1 MKQKKRSLVRR
12 IAALGLCLALTASA
26 LSPLAFAQDGVTVE
40 AIPDASQMQPAES
53 AAQDEPETQ
62 PAEEVVPAVSNES
75 KVPEEAPDAEP
86 LAEGRG
92 LCVGNWGADGYEYI
106 FDGGTLPMGNTS
118 YYLHIKNGSQVDPVS
133 KSKVTVQ
140 YLTMG
145 DEPIS
150 DDVMRAQL
158 QSDFYGAMLINTF
171 LDTEACRQ
179 FWTAHKDDTAYK
191 IRITYAPD
199 GQEAQTIT
207 LTKQLKKS
215 SGVNTGSLS
224 NPAVI
229 TYEGDGLF
237 RFSSPWWDEDE
248 VQPVSGE
255 SAFPLASDVSIT
267 GGLETYFTLVDEP
280 WLRFGGETVH
290 LKATAALDSLEIGA
304 QLTGELSFTDE
315 VTGETHSQQLTYT
328 HQKLQTPAVWYM
340 VENGALSVNTSPTV
354 FAGSSVTVQLRLYK
368 YSSMG
373 FPIDT
378 ETYPVTMED
387 LDISQL
393 AEGVTATVLEDGR
406 TVELRYESTGR
417 DDEWVSKLGLAADG
431 RYTAANEWSGVFTL
445 TMKPNYYRYE
455 RSGTGSFTRAFAGS
469 YRIIPVMQDGTLA
482 DSKEDLA
489 NSGLTFTCSGLKDG
503 ESFDDVFYTLEA
515 PTTYY
520 DNGTTRQVWAYVLF
534 PLRAI
539 GEGNSVKLNMLCEG
553 KTVGSEPVNAG
564 THYEDFLTIL
574 YNGTVIERG
583 VEKLPSFEQ
592 NSSFFLGGQ
601 NMDEQGGNDP
611 SIPVITGEVTVTGDA
626 AQNIHVL
633 WAENESCIGI
643 VYKENQVPG
652 QAVISIPTG
661 PKPGSGTAPEKN
673 IQILVNFGNAAAF
686 GQYILSGGTGIVKFK
701 LMDDLE
707 YAYTNGS
714 FNFEALDVA
723 RARFVENGPFELFF
737 YGRYESYDG
746 SERLGCT
753 FGSELVEKV
762 EFESSDPT
770 ILKITKNLN
779 KADLKDEKN
788 NSDAAFGVQITPM
801 GKTGSCNITATITF
815 KTPDVAGTKTA
826 TIGYT
831 FKVVSNAA
839 VETKSATPE
848 TLQSILDSL
857 PTSDIPTVIELA
869 GGEYAM
875 DLVIEQKNVILRS
888 KDPKNPAIFTGTPGA
903 GTSDSLAKANMKQE
917 SFIVRINPYN
927 ASLVLENI
935 VIDGKG
941 VRSGATHT
949 CDMHS
954 MIRVP
959 APYTLKNCTIRNCVI
974 GVEGIHE
981 NSIYLRGCTVQNCQ
995 VGAEWVSCF
1004 NTLFT
1009 DNIIARLYYGVTRFC
1024 DFSGNDYDV
1033 AGQYS
1038 AYGDV
1043 IIQQS
1048 MTQNFWG
1055 MVDGEVKTGPSV
1067 AMIAMGDYVIRTGD
1081 TIKAN
1086 LDGEQD
1092 VTVYSSP
1099 YYLDQAHSK
1108 LNVDLTTTE
1117 VQDGTAVLPLQQ
1129 PESGETD
1136 SLLLTAEA
1144 FAALQKDGLA
1154 VSAPIQNNEGKKFAS
1169 WAFPEITNAGIETN
1183 LNLSDELSD
1192 KGQSTVDKL
1201 PQEDQDKIRQE
1212 VNLSHNGELP
1222 GRATIRIKATDV
1234 PDGDVNN
1241 LFLYWVKPDGTIVP
1255 AEVVEVKY
1263 DAQTNEYIITVD
1275 HCSEYVIT
1283 SGELT
1288 SISEPVPTPT
1298 PDGGSSGG
1306 STGGGSSETPAPSAA
1321 PTATPAP
1328 GQTGNTQKPDD
1339 PSSDN
1344 TQDNLYSAQQVMD
1357 AFKAQPGDVVLRL
1370 NDRTEI
1376 SQTAFAL
1383 LMERT
1388 EGVLRLESSDCA
1400 WVFDRADLVS
1410 SELPGGV
1417 FDVSVNRQLDQATL
1431 DRIRSYTGDAPMTAL
1446 DTAFSGALPGKAI
1459 LEITVDPAIFANT
1472 RCGLFYLP
1480 AAGDPERIATVEVDA
1495 NGLAKLP
1502 LEHCSVYYLA
1512 VEETL
1517 PAGSGSESAE
1527 SAPDSSAPA
1536 ESSPEASEETASN
1549 QGGSLAAPLILAGL
1563 ALAAVAAAVFF
1574 LTRRRGE

>member
-1 MKQKKRSLVRR
+1 
-12 IAALGLCLALTASA
+12 
-26 LSPLAFAQDGVTVE
+26 
-40 AIPDASQMQPAES
+40 
-53 AAQDEPETQ
+53 
-62 PAEEVVPAVSNES
+62 
-75 KVPEEAPDAEP
+75 
-86 LAEGRG
+86 
-92 LCVGNWGADGYEYI
+92 
-106 FDGGTLPMGNTS
+106 
-118 YYLHIKNGSQVDPVS
+118 
-133 KSKVTVQ
+133 
-140 YLTMG
+140 
-145 DEPIS
+145 
-150 DDVMRAQL
+150 
-158 QSDFYGAMLINTF
+158 
-171 LDTEACRQ
+171 
-179 FWTAHKDDTAYK
+179 
-191 IRITYAPD
+191 
-199 GQEAQTIT
+199 
-207 LTKQLKKS
+207 
-215 SGVNTGSLS
+215 
-224 NPAVI
+224 
-229 TYEGDGLF
+229 
-237 RFSSPWWDEDE
+237 
-248 VQPVSGE
+248 
-255 SAFPLASDVSIT
+255 
-267 GGLETYFTLVDEP
+267 
-280 WLRFGGETVH
+280 
-290 LKATAALDSLEIGA
+290 
-304 QLTGELSFTDE
+304 
-315 VTGETHSQQLTYT
+315 
-328 HQKLQTPAVWYM
+328 
-340 VENGALSVNTSPTV
+340 
-354 FAGSSVTVQLRLYK
+354 
-368 YSSMG
+368 
-373 FPIDT
+373 
-378 ETYPVTMED
+378 
-387 LDISQL
+387 
-393 AEGVTATVLEDGR
+393 
-406 TVELRYESTGR
+406 
-417 DDEWVSKLGLAADG
+417 
-431 RYTAANEWSGVFTL
+431 
-445 TMKPNYYRYE
+445 
-455 RSGTGSFTRAFAGS
+455 
-469 YRIIPVMQDGTLA
+469 
-482 DSKEDLA
+482 
-489 NSGLTFTCSGLKDG
+489 
-503 ESFDDVFYTLEA
+503 
-515 PTTYY
+515 
-520 DNGTTRQVWAYVLF
+520 
-534 PLRAI
+534 
-539 GEGNSVKLNMLCEG
+539 
-553 KTVGSEPVNAG
+553 
-564 THYEDFLTIL
+564 
-574 YNGTVIERG
+574 
-583 VEKLPSFEQ
+583 
-592 NSSFFLGGQ
+592 
-601 NMDEQGGNDP
+601 
-611 SIPVITGEVTVTGDA
+611 
-626 AQNIHVL
+626 
-633 WAENESCIGI
+633 
-643 VYKENQVPG
+643 
-652 QAVISIPTG
+652 
-661 PKPGSGTAPEKN
+661 
-673 IQILVNFGNAAAF
+673 
-686 GQYILSGGTGIVKFK
+686 
-701 LMDDLE
+701 
-707 YAYTNGS
+707 
-714 FNFEALDVA
+714 
-723 RARFVENGPFELFF
+723 
-737 YGRYESYDG
+737 
-746 SERLGCT
+746 
-753 FGSELVEKV
+753 
-762 EFESSDPT
+762 
-770 ILKITKNLN
+770 
-779 KADLKDEKN
+779 
-788 NSDAAFGVQITPM
+788 
-801 GKTGSCNITATITF
+801 
-815 KTPDVAGTKTA
+815 
-826 TIGYT
+826 
-831 FKVVSNAA
+831 
-839 VETKSATPE
+839 
-848 TLQSILDSL
+848 
-857 PTSDIPTVIELA
+857 
-869 GGEYAM
+869 
-875 DLVIEQKNVILRS
+875 
-888 KDPKNPAIFTGTPGA
+888 
-903 GTSDSLAKANMKQE
+903 
-917 SFIVRINPYN
+917 
-927 ASLVLENI
+927 
-935 VIDGKG
+935 
-941 VRSGATHT
+941 
-949 CDMHS
+949 
-954 MIRVP
+954 
-959 APYTLKNCTIRNCVI
+959 
-974 GVEGIHE
+974 
-981 NSIYLRGCTVQNCQ
+981 
-995 VGAEWVSCF
+995 
-1004 NTLFT
+1004 
-1009 DNIIARLYYGVTRFC
+1009 
-1024 DFSGNDYDV
+1024 
-1033 AGQYS
+1033 
-1038 AYGDV
+1038 
-1043 IIQQS
+1043 

-1169 WAFPEITNAGIETN
+1169 WAFPEITNAGIETT

-1328 GQTGNTQKPDD
+1328 GQTGNTQRPDD

-1400 WVFDRADLVS
+1400 WVFDRANLVS

-1459 LEITVDPAIFANT
+1459 LEITVDSAIFANT